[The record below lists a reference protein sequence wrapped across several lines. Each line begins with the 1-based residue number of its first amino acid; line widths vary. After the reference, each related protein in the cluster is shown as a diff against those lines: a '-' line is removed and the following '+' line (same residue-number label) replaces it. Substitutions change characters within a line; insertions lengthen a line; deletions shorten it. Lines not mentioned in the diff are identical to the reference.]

1 MCQTDEVDMIER
13 KAVNLLDR
21 VSVDGG
27 RIRTKGPPPHH
38 LMLSHCIL
46 PFKHIVLTAPPL

>member
-21 VSVDGG
+21 VSVDGE
-27 RIRTKGPPPHH
+27 RIRTKGPPPPPFNA
-38 LMLSHCIL
+38 L
-46 PFKHIVLTAPPL
+46 PLHSPV

>member
-1 MCQTDEVDMIER
+1 MCQTDEVDVIEG

-27 RIRTKGPPPHH
+27 RIRTKDNP
-38 LMLSHCIL
+38 L
-46 PFKHIVLTAPPL
+46 PI